1 MNSKKLK
8 TIAWIGNTFF
18 RTGMNQLGYETTHIP
33 IRGQQVFTWDD
44 ILKKTGAVPDI
55 VVYADRSIAP
65 PLAGVESFPCLTVFY
80 CIDTHI
86 HSWYPLYA
94 QGFDICLVSLK
105 DHLDRFTPRLPE
117 SRITW
122 FPPVVMD
129 NDVPVQMEKEWD
141 LLFVGKV
148 DPELTP
154 ERMVFL
160 NQVAKLV
167 PGLHVTQ
174 GEYRKLFP
182 KAKVVLNIAERGD
195 LNFRVFEALACG
207 SCLLTPYIEHGLND
221 IFKDGVHLVTYKP
234 NDAPDLVDKLQTL
247 LENDER
253 RIRIAKQGNDLI
265 ESSHRIIHRAEILH
279 NLILAMNVEKAV
291 SDRLAAAPTLRKNF
305 MKSIYLHWAE
315 AIDEPNLQSI
325 YLEAAKN

>member
-1 MNSKKLK
+1 MIKENTKI
-8 TIAWIGNTFF
+8 IAWIGNTFF
-18 RTGMNQLGYETTHIP
+18 RTGMDQLGYKTIHIP
-33 IRGQQVFTWDD
+33 IRGQQVFTWKD
-44 ILKKTGAVPDI
+44 IVEKSGCIPDM

-65 PLAGVESFPCLTVFY
+65 PLAGVESFPCLTIFY

-105 DHLDRFTPRLPE
+105 DHLNRFTPRLPD
-117 SRITW
+117 SRLLW

-129 NDVPVQMEKEWD
+129 NDVPLTMEKEWD

-148 DPELTP
+148 DPDLTP
-154 ERMVFL
+154 ERMKFL
-160 NQVAKLV
+160 DEVAKLV
-167 PGLHVTQ
+167 PGLHITQ

-182 KAKVVLNIAERGD
+182 KARVVLNIAERGD

-221 IFKDGVHLVTYKP
+221 IFTDGVHLITYEAG
-234 NDAPDLVDKLQTL
+234 NAADLVSKLEQL
-247 LENDER
+247 LANKELREK
-253 RIRIAKQGNDLI
+253 IARQGNELI
-265 ESSHRIIHRAEILH
+265 ESSHRIIHRAETLQAVISGMDV
-279 NLILAMNVEKAV
+279 NKAV
-291 SDRLAAAPTLRKNF
+291 STRLAANPVIRKNF

-315 AIDEPNLQSI
+315 AISDPLLKQVYLQ
-325 YLEAAKN
+325 AAKN

>member
-1 MNSKKLK
+1 MD
-8 TIAWIGNTFF
+8 
-18 RTGMNQLGYETTHIP
+18 QLGYKTIHIP
-33 IRGQQVFTWDD
+33 IRGQQVFTWKD
-44 ILKKTGAVPDI
+44 IVEKSGCIPDM

-65 PLAGVESFPCLTVFY
+65 PLAGVESFPCLTIFY

-105 DHLDRFTPRLPE
+105 DHLNRFTPRLPD
-117 SRITW
+117 SRLLW

-129 NDVPVQMEKEWD
+129 NDVPLTMEKEWD

-148 DPELTP
+148 DPDLTP
-154 ERMVFL
+154 ERMKFL
-160 NQVAKLV
+160 DEVAKLV
-167 PGLHVTQ
+167 PGLHITQ

-182 KAKVVLNIAERGD
+182 KARVVLNIAERGD

-221 IFKDGVHLVTYKP
+221 IFTDGVHLITYEAG
-234 NDAPDLVDKLQTL
+234 NAADLVSKLEQL
-247 LENDER
+247 LANKELREK
-253 RIRIAKQGNDLI
+253 IARQGNELI
-265 ESSHRIIHRAEILH
+265 ESSHRIIHRAETLQAVISGMDV
-279 NLILAMNVEKAV
+279 NKAV
-291 SDRLAAAPTLRKNF
+291 STRLAANPVIRKNF

-315 AIDEPNLQSI
+315 AISDPLLKQVYLQ
-325 YLEAAKN
+325 AAKN